1 MLLDVPYIGV
11 SNGYTGGLLALLKV
25 GFKTTGDNSDTS
37 KPRIVPTQNGV
48 YNLPADLTIIV
59 NSIIN

>member
-1 MLLDVPYIGV
+1 M
-11 SNGYTGGLLALLKV
+11 GYTGGLLALLKV